1 MKNVALHII
10 RRTSLTFL
18 SLPRPLSLRRKR
30 LDPSRAWLLRR
41 RQLRTLLTYRKS
53 SYNDYKEDTHRYTSL
68 LSSLPSYSLF
78 LCALATPPIPPTR
91 VTEHPFWKDCLDM
104 VNTLEEESLR

>member
-18 SLPRPLSLRRKR
+18 SLPRPLSFRRKR

-68 LSSLPSYSLF
+68 LSSLPSYSSF
-78 LCALATPPIPPTR
+78 PVCTGYTSYTTDSSYGTPILEGPSR
-91 VTEHPFWKDCLDM
+91 HGQHP
-104 VNTLEEESLR
+104 